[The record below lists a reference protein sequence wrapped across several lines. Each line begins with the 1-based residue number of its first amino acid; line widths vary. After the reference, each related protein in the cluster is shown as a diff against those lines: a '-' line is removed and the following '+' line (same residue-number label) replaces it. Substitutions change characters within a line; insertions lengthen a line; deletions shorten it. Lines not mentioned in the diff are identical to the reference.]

1 MKETVKERIMMY
13 LKYKDIS
20 KTAFEKSTGLSKGY
34 MTQLRNCPKA
44 DKLSRILE
52 IYPDL
57 NRNWLLTGDGCM
69 LNGGDD
75 EQKDKSS
82 GESEGLMNSF
92 VSEIGNLMVDKLIN
106 HYSLGDIDNFAQKL
120 NISVQT
126 VEKWKIEGRIDAKVV
141 YEKCP
146 DISAAWLLTGKGNM
160 FDYEGQNMERA
171 LSEIDYLKGKIAAY
185 ESIMK
190 AKGLL

>member
-13 LKYKDIS
+13 LKYKGIS
-20 KTAFEKSTGLSKGY
+20 KTAFEKSVGLSNGY

-44 DKLSRILE
+44 DKLSHILE
-52 IYPDL
+52 IYADL

-69 LNGGDD
+69 ITGGND
-75 EQKDKSS
+75 EQTGKSPGEKDC
-82 GESEGLMNSF
+82 LMGSF
-92 VSEIGNLMVDKLIN
+92 VSEIGHAMVDKLIN
-106 HYSLGDIDNFAQKL
+106 HYSLGDMENFAQKL
-120 NISVQT
+120 NVSVQT

-146 DISAAWLLTGKGNM
+146 DISAVWLLTGKGNM
-160 FDYEGQNMERA
+160 FNYEGQNMERA
-171 LSEIDYLKGKIAAY
+171 LAEIDYLKGKIAAY
-185 ESIMK
+185 ENIMR